1 MPPTDLTHLYDAAPR
16 GRLLS
21 NGSYRVL
28 VTGAGSGCSSWG
40 ETQLNGWE
48 GDRIADADGL
58 ALYLRDLDDGMV
70 WSLGAPPCG
79 VASADSYSVHA
90 DDGVVVLRRRQHGI
104 EAAWTL
110 CVLPDGDAEL
120 RRLVLRN
127 DSPRPRRLALTAA
140 LSVVLNGA
148 AAHAAHPAFSKLF
161 VETEWLPPQQAL
173 LARRRPRSTGER
185 PPLMAMA
192 APDAERVSW
201 ETDRAVFEGRNR
213 GGATPLGVERDA
225 DLGGGVGSV
234 LDPVMALREALT
246 LAPGA
251 TVQRDLVLAAA
262 ADRAALLTLLGRC
275 ADPRL
280 RDGAAAAARGAERA
294 RQARLGIDAT
304 SAGRWQDLA
313 AALLYLDPR
322 LAAGDAAKRRAR
334 GGLPQIWAHALGG
347 RPLVALLSGSA
358 ALQRQVLAAH
368 AYWSDLGLALDLL
381 VVCRDAAALRA
392 ATALTAGRPGVVVR
406 TPEQMAG
413 GALDVA
419 VAYAALL
426 IDGAWPQLS
435 WGTRATA
442 ARRRAPAAAAAAAPV
457 PRPGLRFDNGVGGFT
472 ADGREYVMQVGGG
485 ARPPQAWSNVVA
497 NPTVGF
503 LATESGGG
511 YTWSRN
517 SREHRLTPWSN
528 DPLADAHGEALYI
541 RLESNGAMWSPQ
553 PGPVSAPGATYE
565 VRHGQGYSR
574 WTVEVQGLRQD
585 VVQFVPRQHPLKL
598 TRLRLT
604 NTTRAPLRL
613 SVLSYARVVLGVNAR
628 DSARFVVTERDA
640 DCGALLAHNRVADEF
655 SDGVMFA
662 ALTAPPGARVAWST
676 DRATFIGRGRCLAA
690 PAALDPGAVLAGGSG
705 TGLDPCLAWQATFTI
720 APGATAECVVL
731 LGETTARPAVTALAR
746 YYGDGRTVEAAL
758 ASVSEYWRELTGAV
772 QVETP
777 VPAID
782 LMVNG
787 WLLYQVL
794 GCRMWARSALYQ
806 SGGAY
811 GFRDQLQDAVALVY
825 ARPALARAQL
835 LLHAAHQFVE
845 GDVLHW
851 WHPPL
856 GRGIRTRFS
865 DDLLWLPFLTAY
877 YVGVSGDR
885 AVLDEP
891 VGFLRTRALNP
902 GEDEA
907 YLLPERADE
916 RASLF
921 EHCCRA
927 LDRSLT
933 RGAHGLP
940 LMGTGDWNDGMNR
953 VGREGRGESVWV
965 GFFLFDL
972 LRSFIPLCQGR
983 GEIQRAERYAA
994 YRAGLEVALNDGGWD
1009 GAWYRRAYFDDGTP
1023 LGSAQ
1028 NDECRIDALAQS
1040 WAVISGAAP
1049 PPRAHQAMDAAEAQL
1064 VVAEAG
1070 LIRLLTPPFDQTT
1083 HDPGYIKGYVPGIR
1097 ENGGQYTH
1105 GAMWVVEAEAMLG
1118 RRDRAAAYLEMLSPV
1133 SHTATPQRVA
1143 VYQVEPYVVVADVY
1157 GVAPHVGRGGWS
1169 WYTGSAGW
1177 MYRIGLERVLGVRV
1191 EDGATLV
1198 VDPRVPDAW
1207 PGFTVRLHLDGGAV
1221 RCVVTVENP
1230 SRSAA
1235 RVAAIAL
1242 DGVSGTI
1249 RDGAGRVPL
1258 PRDGAMH
1265 QVRVRLA

>member
-1 MPPTDLTHLYDAAPR
+1 MPPTDLTHLYDPAPR

-21 NGSYRVL
+21 NGRYRVL
-28 VTGAGSGCSSWG
+28 ITGAGSGCSSWG
-40 ETQLNGWE
+40 ETQLSSWA
-48 GDRIADADGL
+48 GDRVADADGL
-58 ALYLRDLDDGMV
+58 ALYLRDLDDGAV
-70 WSLGAPPCG
+70 WSLGAQPCA
-79 VASADSYSVHA
+79 VADADSYSVHA

-104 EAAWTL
+104 EAEWML
-110 CVLPDGDAEL
+110 CVLADGDAEV
-120 RRLVLRN
+120 RRLILRN
-127 DSPRPRRLALTAA
+127 RSARPRRLVLTAA

-161 VETEWLPPQQAL
+161 VETEWLAPQQAL
-173 LARRRPRSTGER
+173 LARRRPRSSGET
-185 PPLMAMA
+185 PPLMALA
-192 APDAERVSW
+192 SPGAGLISW
-201 ETDRAVFEGRNR
+201 ETDRALFEGRNR
-213 GGATPLGVERDA
+213 SGKVPLAVGRDD

-234 LDPVMALREALT
+234 LDPVLALRQVLT

-251 TVQRDLVLAAA
+251 TLQRDLVLAAA

-275 ADPRL
+275 ADPAV

-294 RQARLGIDAT
+294 RQASLGIDPA
-304 SAGRWQDLA
+304 SAARWQDLA
-313 AALLYLDPR
+313 VALLYLDPR

-334 GGLPQIWAHALGG
+334 GGLPQIWAHGLGG
-347 RPLVALLSGSA
+347 RPLLAMLPGSA
-358 ALQRQVLAAH
+358 ALQREVLAAH

-381 VVCRDAAALRA
+381 LVCGDAAAAQA
-392 ATALTAGRPGVVVR
+392 ATALVAGRPGVVVR
-406 TPEQMAG
+406 TPEQMSG

-419 VAYAALL
+419 IAYAALL
-426 IDGAWPQLS
+426 IDGAWPTLR
-435 WGTRATA
+435 WGATA
-442 ARRRAPAAAAAAAPV
+442 KTGRRRAPAAVAPGAPS
-457 PRPGLRFDNGVGGFT
+457 PRPALRFDNGIGGFSP
-472 ADGREYVMQVGGG
+472 DGREYVMQVGGD
-485 ARPPQAWSNVVA
+485 ARPPQAWCNVVA

-503 LATESGGG
+503 LATETGGG

-528 DPLADAHGEALYI
+528 DPLADAHGEALYL
-541 RLESNGAMWSPQ
+541 RLESSGAMWSPQ
-553 PGPVSAPGATYE
+553 PGPAAAPGATYE

-585 VVQFVPRQHPLKL
+585 VVQFVPRHHPLKL

-604 NTTRAPLRL
+604 NTTRAPLRV
-613 SVLSYARVVLGVNAR
+613 SVLSYAQVVLGVSA
-628 DSARFVVTERDA
+628 SARFVVTERDE
-640 DCGALLAHNRVADEF
+640 DCGALLARNRVADEF
-655 SDGVMFA
+655 GDGVMFA
-662 ALTAPPGARVAWST
+662 ALAAPAGAHVAWST
-676 DRATFIGRGRCLAA
+676 DRAAFIGRGRSLAA
-690 PAALDPGAVLAGGSG
+690 PAALDPGAVLAGRSGS
-705 TGLDPCLAWQATFTI
+705 GLDPCLAWQATFTI
-720 APGATAECVVL
+720 AAGATAECVVL
-731 LGETTARPAVTALAR
+731 LGETTARPAVTALVR
-746 YYGDGRTVEAAL
+746 HYRDRRRVEAAL
-758 ASVSEYWRELTGAV
+758 AEVSEYWRALTGAV

-782 LMVNG
+782 LMLNG

-794 GCRMWARSALYQ
+794 ACRMWGRSALYQ

-811 GFRDQLQDAVALVY
+811 GFRDQLQDSAALVY

-856 GRGIRTRFS
+856 ARGIRTRFS
-865 DDLLWLPFLTAY
+865 DDLLWLPFLAAY

-891 VGFLRTRALNP
+891 VGFLRARALNP

-907 YLLPERADE
+907 YLLPQRADE

-927 LDRSLT
+927 IDRSLT

-972 LRSFIPLCQGR
+972 LRAFVPLCQGR
-983 GEIQRAERYAA
+983 GETQRAERYAA
-994 YRAGLEVALNDGGWD
+994 YRGELEVALNDGGWD

-1049 PPRAHQAMDAAEAQL
+1049 PPRARQAMDAVEAQL

-1070 LIRLLTPPFDQTT
+1070 LIRLLTPPFDQTA

-1133 SHTATPQRVA
+1133 SHTATAQRLA

-1157 GVAPHVGRGGWS
+1157 GVAPHVGRGGWT

-1177 MYRIGLERVLGVRV
+1177 MYRIGLERVLGVRI
-1191 EDGATLV
+1191 EDGTTLV

-1230 SRSAA
+1230 SGAA
-1235 RVAAIAL
+1235 AHVASIAL
-1242 DGVSGTI
+1242 DGVAGTVS
-1249 RDGAGRVPL
+1249 DGAGRVPL
-1258 PRDGAMH
+1258 PRDGAQH
-1265 QVRVRLA
+1265 EVRVRLA